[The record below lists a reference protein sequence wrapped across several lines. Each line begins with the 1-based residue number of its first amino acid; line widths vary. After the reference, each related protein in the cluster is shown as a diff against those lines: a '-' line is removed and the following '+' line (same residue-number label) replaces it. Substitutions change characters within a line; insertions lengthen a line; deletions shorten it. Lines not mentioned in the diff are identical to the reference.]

1 MKKHLLMILSM
12 MLVFCLSLSLF
23 SCGSDETTGSSESSV
38 TSSRK
43 KPSSDKSKAPSNSD
57 TEDKL
62 PPKDEPTEYEYA
74 VNKAT
79 DYEVELYSIGVKKDA
94 YQLLDEVNAVIDLW
108 VADGTMEKYIE
119 YYTMLDLYYNGK
131 ISEEPSANGLK
142 TTWDFDGA
150 TESIAVFT
158 STDYAPFE
166 FVDFR
171 HGGQIVGVDIA
182 IMSQVAQ
189 NMGKYIDIKDVDFD
203 TIAFAVQ
210 NSQGDAVGAA
220 AITINEHRLEYMNF
234 SNTYSDGC
242 ICLTSISG
250 EYASLDDVHDKRV
263 GIIDNRLIDYAKD
276 TAVFGTVKDLYNA
289 LNNGE
294 IDAIITWE
302 FSTDFA
308 AD

>member
-1 MKKHLLMILSM
+1 MKKHLLIILSL

-43 KPSSDKSKAPSNSD
+43 KPSSDKSKTPSSD
-57 TEDKL
+57 TEDKV
-62 PPKDEPTEYEYA
+62 PPKDEATEYEYV

-79 DYEVELYSIGVKKDA
+79 DYVVELYSIGVKKDA

-142 TTWDFDGA
+142 TTWDFGNA
-150 TESIAVFT
+150 TESITVFT
-158 STDYAPFE
+158 STDYVPFE

-203 TIAFAVQ
+203 RIASAVQ
-210 NSQGDAVGAA
+210 SSQGDAVGAA
-220 AITINEHRLEYMNF
+220 AITINEYRLEIMNF

-250 EYASLDDVHDKRV
+250 EYASLGDVYDKRV
-263 GIIDNRLIDYAKD
+263 GTIDDRLIDYAKD
-276 TAVFGTVKDLYNA
+276 TTVFDTVEDLYNA

-308 AD
+308 LEE